1 MREMKAETVAKLA
14 EYAKGIPV
22 EAGQVLYQVYKYKCD
37 GPSGKWAALPV
48 KVLAVDIRIGMGIM
62 GVDVHILDH
71 SGQRSLIHVSSLGR
85 EYFLS
90 EEEAQEV
97 AAQYNAQ
104 DEENERER
112 KSKTE
117 AIIQGLTAKDYL
129 TAARICSSG
138 EECEGC
144 PLNRDG
150 ISDRCGDVLEE
161 GLKKIEE
168 ELGKNGDI

>member
-1 MREMKAETVAKLA
+1 MKAETVEKLA

-22 EAGQVLYQVYKYKCD
+22 EAGQELYRVYKYKCD

-48 KVLAVDIRIGMGIM
+48 KVVLVEIKIGTGSPWADIY
-62 GVDVHILDH
+62 ILDH
-71 SGQRSLIHVSSLGR
+71 SGQRSLIHVSSLRR

-97 AAQYNAQ
+97 AAQYNVQ

-112 KSKTE
+112 KKRVE
-117 AIIQGLTAKDYL
+117 AIVQGLTAKDYL
-129 TAARICSSG
+129 TAARICSSEVEC
-138 EECEGC
+138 EEC
-144 PLNRDG
+144 PLHRDG
-150 ISDRCGDVLEE
+150 IEDRCGDVLDE

-168 ELGKNGDI
+168 ALAKNGNG

>member
-1 MREMKAETVAKLA
+1 MKAETVAKLA

-22 EAGQVLYQVYKYKCD
+22 EAGQELYQVYKYKCE

-48 KVLAVDIRIGMGIM
+48 KVVAVDIRVGMGIT
-62 GVDVHILDH
+62 GVDIHILDH
-71 SGQRSLIHVSSLGR
+71 SGKKDLIHVSSLGR
-85 EYFLS
+85 DFFLS

-97 AAQYNAQ
+97 AAQYNTQ
-104 DEENERER
+104 DEENERGR
-112 KSKTE
+112 KSKVE
-117 AIIQGLTAKDYL
+117 AIVQGLTAKDYL
-129 TAARICSSG
+129 TAARICTSG

-150 ISDRCGDVLEE
+150 IEDRCGDVLNE

-168 ELGKNGDI
+168 CWERYSNG

>member
-1 MREMKAETVAKLA
+1 MRKMRTETVAKLA

-22 EAGQVLYQVYKYKCD
+22 DVGQELYQVYKYKCD

-48 KVLAVDIRIGMGIM
+48 KVLAVDIRIGLGIM
-62 GVDVHILDH
+62 GVDIHILDH

-112 KSKTE
+112 KSKVE
-117 AIIQGLTAKDYL
+117 AIVQGLTVKDYL
-129 TAARICSSG
+129 TAARMCSL
-138 EECEGC
+138 EAECEGC

-150 ISDRCGDVLEE
+150 IEDRCGEVLEE

-168 ELGKNGDI
+168 ELERSKK